1 MRSMTLVLALALAS
15 AGLVAQTTITAT
27 DGAKHI
33 GERMT
38 VCGSIAGE
46 HTAASSRGTPTFI
59 NLDRPYPNPVFTLL
73 IWGDDRGK
81 VGTVPESGKICAT
94 GIISEYRGSSEIVLH
109 DEHSWYVP
117 K

>member
-1 MRSMTLVLALALAS
+1 MRATTLVLVLAVAS
-15 AGLVAQTTITAT
+15 TALVAQTTIPASE
-27 DGAKHI
+27 GAKHI

-38 VCGSIAGE
+38 VCGTITGE

-59 NLDRPYPNPVFTLL
+59 NLDRPYPDQVFTFL

-94 GIISEYRGSSEIVLH
+94 GVITEYRGSPEIVLR
-109 DEHSWYVP
+109 DEHSWFVP